1 MGGQIELRRVGRPQ
15 YVGLAVRADR
25 QVLAGLEGLYG
36 DGGRQQQIVLGEKQ
50 VPGDRQLAPRHLRI
64 HHILQRI
71 TEARF
76 GRLQQAGI
84 ELAMPAL
91 GPVLERS
98 PVSEGGQTGT
108 LPNVAFRPTSPLK
121 LDGMRTEPP
130 PSVPMAIG
138 PSPAATAAPA
148 PPEEPPGVRS
158 RFHGLRVM
166 PFRGESVTPLWPYS
180 ELVLWAKT
188 MAPAS
193 RSRATAGASASPS
206 VLSLSFL
213 PFEAAPPFAPTRS
226 LIWTGTPPTAPT
238 RSPL

>member
-1 MGGQIELRRVGRPQ
+1 MTFIISAQSS
-15 YVGLAVRADR
+15 AVRA
-25 QVLAGLEGLYG
+25 
-36 DGGRQQQIVLGEKQ
+36 I
-50 VPGDRQLAPRHLRI
+50 
-64 HHILQRI
+64 
-71 TEARF
+71 
-76 GRLQQAGI
+76 
-84 ELAMPAL
+84 

-98 PVSEGGQTGT
+98 PVSEGGQAGT
-108 LPNVAFRPTSPLK
+108 RPNVALRPTRPLK

-158 RFHGLRVM
+158 RFQGLRVM

-193 RSRATAGASASPS
+193 RSRATAGASASAGALS
-206 VLSLSFL
+206 VSLL
-213 PFEAAPPFAPTRS
+213 PIEAGQPLARTSS
-226 LIWTGTPPTAPT
+226 LIETGTPSSGDSGSPFFQRRSEARAALSASRPSTRVKALMAGCSFSARASTAFMVSTGEALPF
-238 RSPL
+238 R